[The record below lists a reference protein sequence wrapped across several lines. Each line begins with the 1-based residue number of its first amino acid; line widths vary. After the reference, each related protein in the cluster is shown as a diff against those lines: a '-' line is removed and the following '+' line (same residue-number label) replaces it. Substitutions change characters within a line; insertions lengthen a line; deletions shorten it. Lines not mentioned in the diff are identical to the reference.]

1 MAITALT
8 DSDYSALFKRAYGDY
23 GDQLYGSGVED
34 VLESQIPKTFDFVG
48 NERHFP
54 LKVGF
59 GGGVGFG
66 SLPAANRSKNVDV
79 YYTTKQAYA
88 RLNLDRKTIV
98 QSRGK
103 MGAFIEATKEE
114 TEGKLKSFRRAQA
127 MTLFN
132 DGTGILFQFSGS
144 TSGTASAPV
153 ITVLTTGTY
162 RYRSGFLEE
171 GDYVNVN
178 SDASVFEITAVTST
192 TVTLSR
198 LSGSLDLTGIGA
210 GTHSVYL
217 QNSKD
222 VAPQGILSAVGF
234 TTGTLYNVAYQ
245 RRFAPYINTKSA
257 ATLLTT
263 DDLNAA
269 VLQMKNSSGEC
280 PNLIIPSVTQMNLL
294 LNQLEDKKRYCTL
307 DSSSNKLSKK
317 ATVSFQGIEF
327 MSVDGPIPIV
337 SSRYVR
343 NDQVLLVNTKKMFR
357 DHAEAFGW
365 FDNDGTVLL
374 RMAND
379 DAYEARYGGYYEN
392 FINPLYQGV
401 ISNNAVS

>member
-8 DSDYSALFKRAYGDY
+8 DSDYSSLFKRAYGDY

-34 VLESQIPKTFDFVG
+34 VLESQIPKTFDFQG

-59 GGGVGFG
+59 GGGVGYG
-66 SLPAANRSKNVDV
+66 TLPAANRSKNVDV

-127 MTLFN
+127 MSLYN

-144 TSGTASAPV
+144 TSGTAAAPV

-162 RYRSGFLEE
+162 RVRSGFLEE

-178 SDASVFEITAVTST
+178 TDAAVFEIIAVTST

-198 LSGSLDLTGIGA
+198 LSGSLDLTAIGA

-222 VAPQGILSAVGF
+222 VAPMGMLGV
-234 TTGTLYNVAYQ
+234 TTFASSTLYGVTFQ
-245 RRFAPYINTKSA
+245 RRFSPYTNAKSS
-257 ATLLTT
+257 ATLLTS

-269 VLQMKNSSGEC
+269 VLEMKNRSGET

-294 LNQLEDKKRYCTL
+294 LNQMEDKKRYTTL

-327 MSVDGPIPIV
+327 MSVDGPIPVV

-343 NDQVLLVNTKKMFR
+343 NDCVMLANTKKMFR

-379 DAYEARYGGYYEN
+379 DAYEARYGGYYDN
-392 FINPLYQGV
+392 FINPLYQGI
-401 ISNNAVS
+401 ISGNAVS